1 MSADFSGLHN
11 LFSGLKTIP
20 LFSLRLSGGSGF
32 TFFSKSFGLT
42 IGRRV
47 ASDRRLHASD
57 QDVAAKLGKVREDY
71 EGGDQQQPS
80 EHGFRL

>member
-1 MSADFSGLHN
+1 VVVTTDAGTNTAGDEVTIARVLVLHED
-11 LFSGLKTIP
+11 
-20 LFSLRLSGGSGF
+20 
-32 TFFSKSFGLT
+32 
-42 IGRRV
+42 RV
-47 ASDRRLHASD
+47 AAEDRRRSTASD